1 MLPNMDDIAFFES
14 KPYKHRGGIWGDAIR
29 KERTV
34 SEMLDDLE
42 EQKPAVS
49 LDNGIPVKSESID
62 VLPSTLTNAATA
74 ISVDPSSPEQDAGV
88 RRATTV
94 AALEM
99 NEATKQKS
107 WFGSTRSTDTSSLGV
122 SVLEDVQEGSSSE
135 DRGRGLTVETSGRRA
150 TSVPASK
157 SASGSTSAEE
167 DNEATPAAEA
177 HQDSLSSTFSSRIRS
192 LSSGAGM
199 GVPSEPSDTLSQGTS
214 RDSISGNSRGSG
226 SNVSTNASSFLSA
239 LKSKTDKQA
248 LNNAA
253 KEAMRKWSA
262 NWNGFKRGRM
272 AGGESGGQEDHVD
285 GAPSSATSSLFSF
298 PRSEG
303 RGYSDIRAA
312 VASRRDRRDRESTSE
327 ERPEGVSRPID
338 IPARRDN
345 GEGTV
350 DDFDHSESSV
360 SASKKGKESGTT
372 PSTPPQTGSPR
383 GPTLLRGD
391 LNRSA
396 PSPPR
401 VTTESHVP
409 DNAHLSS
416 LTNGQHQQRP
426 APAFV
431 PPPSPPPQ
439 APPIKTQPSQG
450 AMMTIPGIHASHRG
464 DVMSMGY
471 VAPTPATPP
480 PTEHKLRTPAIPP
493 TIQNMYRLFKSPTS
507 GASVLQRQQQQPT
520 TNSSA
525 EGTIEGQNSPRGP
538 FSEHTNPSSDIND
551 DVAPLLLSPAVPN
564 ILEDK
569 TSTPAKPA
577 PPPLPPRSTPVI
589 SSSSSAPQESGQSLN
604 TLAASALSASY
615 ALKLVAEQDEAKRR
629 SLDAGAEAKIA
640 TRSKRSSLGAKRIS
654 LAEIPQ
660 ELMSQSIESSVDH
673 QGEASD
679 QPQELKATDGPE
691 DIPPLPDTIQGEPH
705 AAPPDVFSE
714 HNETVPASTS
724 ANSDVAETPSNAPPE
739 LPKRPPPPLPPR
751 KHSVSARA

>member
-49 LDNGIPVKSESID
+49 SDNGIPVKSESID

-74 ISVDPSSPEQDAGV
+74 ISVDPASPEQDAGV

-94 AALEM
+94 AAPEM

-199 GVPSEPSDTLSQGTS
+199 GVPSEPSDTLSQSTS

-272 AGGESGGQEDHVD
+272 AGGESGGQEEHVD

-298 PRSEG
+298 PTSEG

-327 ERPEGVSRPID
+327 ERPEGISRPID

-345 GEGTV
+345 DEGAV
-350 DDFDHSESSV
+350 YDFDHSQPSA

-372 PSTPPQTGSPR
+372 PSTPPQSGSPR

-409 DNAHLSS
+409 DSTHLSS
-416 LTNGQHQQRP
+416 LTNDQHQQRP

-480 PTEHKLRTPAIPP
+480 PSEHKLRTPAIPP

-520 TNSSA
+520 ANASA
-525 EGTIEGQNSPRGP
+525 EATIEGQNSPRG
-538 FSEHTNPSSDIND
+538 SSSQHANPSSDIND

-564 ILEDK
+564 VSEDK

-577 PPPLPPRSTPVI
+577 PPLPPRSTPVI

-604 TLAASALSASY
+604 TLAASALSASD

-660 ELMSQSIESSVDH
+660 EFMSHSIESSADH
-673 QGEASD
+673 EGEASG
-679 QPQELKATDGPE
+679 QPHELKATDGPE
-691 DIPPLPDTIQGEPH
+691 GISPLPDTKQGEPQT
-705 AAPPDVFSE
+705 APPDVFSE
-714 HNETVPASTS
+714 HIEIVTASTS
-724 ANSDVAETPSNAPPE
+724 ANSDVPSNAPPE

-751 KHSVSARA
+751 KQSVSARA